1 MLTCLFMQ
9 IPVVKKT
16 PCFRGVFF
24 FTQYLDHFE
33 VIKVID

>member
-9 IPVVKKT
+9 IPVVKKNT
-16 PCFRGVFF
+16 LLSRGVF